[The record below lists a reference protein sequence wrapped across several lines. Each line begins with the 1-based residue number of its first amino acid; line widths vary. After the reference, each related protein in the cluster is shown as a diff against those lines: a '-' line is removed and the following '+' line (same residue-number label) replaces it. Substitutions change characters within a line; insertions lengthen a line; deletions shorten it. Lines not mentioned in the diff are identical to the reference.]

1 MADGFARLEHD
12 HREVGE
18 LFDDYE
24 QRGDPAQARQ
34 ICFELTVHGE
44 VEEQVLYPALREFG
58 DKTSEQSDHAE
69 DAHEE
74 ITRTIGRIE
83 LAEPDDVFDL
93 MQSLRTTV
101 EDHVRE
107 EEESI
112 FPTMRELGIDAEKL
126 ARDIE
131 AAKGEAAT
139 RSRGT
144 VG

>member
-1 MADGFARLEHD
+1 MADGFAMLEHD

-24 QRGDPAQARQ
+24 QRGDPSLARQ

-44 VEEQVLYPALREFG
+44 IEEQVLYPELREFG

-69 DAHEE
+69 DAHED

-83 LAEPDDVFDL
+83 LAEPDAVLDL
-93 MQSLRTTV
+93 MRSLRTTV
-101 EDHVRE
+101 ENHVRE

-112 FPTMRELGIDAEKL
+112 FPTMRELGVDAEKL
-126 ARDIE
+126 GRGLE
-131 AAKGEAAT
+131 AAKGEAVT